1 MSPGAVVSTNNSPI
15 VSRLLLDF
23 SMMKKSLHLEGKNS
37 EKCLSVPAPPPP
49 LSCHMVVAGI
59 MGEAKIVPWSPIEL
73 AVLFLMLGYIK
84 KNNEQTQEPLGHPL
98 ERVESLIW
106 AKNG

>member
-1 MSPGAVVSTNNSPI
+1 MVSGAVVTTNNSPI

-23 SMMKKSLHLEGKNS
+23 SMMKKSLYLEGKNS
-37 EKCLSVPAPPPP
+37 EKLLSMPAPPP
-49 LSCHMVVAGI
+49 LSSHMVVAGI
-59 MGEAKIVPWSPIEL
+59 MGEAKIGPWSPIEL
-73 AVLFLMLGYIK
+73 AVLFWMLGYIK